1 MDKLCWSEDLQC
13 HWSAWRVVGERHVVL
28 ELPHLNK
35 SDGRGVIKVAQF
47 LCPDVEAIDIY
58 RDGIHDVVYRFNH
71 DEGKW
76 ESLCSLEYHFR
87 KMKGE
92 SKRSKDEFYLHPRSE
107 LT

>member
-28 ELPHLNK
+28 ELPPLNA

-47 LCPDVEAIDIY
+47 LCPDVEAIDTY
-58 RDGIHDVVYRFNH
+58 RDGIHDMVFRFNH

-76 ESLCSLEYHFR
+76 ASWDAFKYHFCEVMGKSVR
-87 KMKGE
+87 P
-92 SKRSKDEFYLHPRSE
+92 KDGFYLHPRSE